1 MGRRSGPE
9 NGLRTHNKGNDN
21 KQQDRITKVEER
33 ERMTK
38 SKDKGKGRY
47 QIGWYRA
54 TNAWLGHT
62 NDVGRRRRDEIR
74 MGRAYGG
81 RLVEDV
87 LVMERI
93 ETPKC
98 CASIV
103 III

>member
-1 MGRRSGPE
+1 MSKTGP
-9 NGLRTHNKGNDN
+9 G
-21 KQQDRITKVEER
+21 
-33 ERMTK
+33 
-38 SKDKGKGRY
+38 
-47 QIGWYRA
+47 
-54 TNAWLGHT
+54 
-62 NDVGRRRRDEIR
+62 EIR

-98 CASIV
+98 CVSIV